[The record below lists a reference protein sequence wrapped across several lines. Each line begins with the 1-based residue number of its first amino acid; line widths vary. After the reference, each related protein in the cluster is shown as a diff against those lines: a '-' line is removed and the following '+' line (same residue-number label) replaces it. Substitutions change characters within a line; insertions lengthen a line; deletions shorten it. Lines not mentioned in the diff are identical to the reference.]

1 MDNNAL
7 IEDLRKELNELRKL
21 YQEAKRNELMYQNM
35 IHFILDN
42 EVPES
47 KLLEFKAKIS

>member
-1 MDNNAL
+1 MDNNTL
-7 IEDLRKELNELRKL
+7 INDLKKELAELRKL

-35 IHFILDN
+35 LHFILDS

-47 KLLEFKAKIS
+47 KLTDFKARIA